1 MNSSQ
6 NPYLLK
12 EIDMKLN
19 ALSAN
24 LAALDVTLTKA
35 KVEILTRIAELETA
49 LVDADIPQDAV
60 DALAALSAT
69 ATSLD
74 DIIPD
79 LP

>member
-1 MNSSQ
+1 
-6 NPYLLK
+6 
-12 EIDMKLN
+12 MKLN